1 MLLLSNLNLFGGVV
15 LLILLLNKLSIYQDK
30 LFLQLLSILLP
41 LGITMVQSSGQDL
54 LLIVLIMFCSKIIL
68 TLQSKLILVQ
78 SVFAL
83 VVTLVLEA
91 W

>member
-54 LLIVLIMFCSKIIL
+54 LLIVLIMFCSQIIL

-91 W
+91 